1 MFCGKVLA
9 KIVRV
14 LRWPLFLAVGALL
27 FLSLA
32 SCTGA
37 IDSEEPLSIA
47 EMEARI
53 FTLVNDH
60 RQSFGR
66 SRLVWSDVM
75 AEEERA
81 HSQAM
86 ANGQLPIGHDGFY
99 ERADRIYLIIP
110 WYSVAENVAFAATP
124 ESAMQSWLQS
134 PEHQVLLEGDYDMTG
149 IGVAKDTFS
158 PFYYFS
164 QMFLKLR

>member
-1 MFCGKVLA
+1 MFCGKVLG
-9 KIVRV
+9 KIGRV
-14 LRWPLFLAVGALL
+14 LRWPLLFTLGAVF

-47 EMEARI
+47 EIEARI

-60 RQSFGR
+60 RLSIGR
-66 SRLVWSDVM
+66 SPLAWSAVM
-75 AEEERA
+75 ADEERA

-86 ANGQLPIGHDGFY
+86 ANGQIPIGHDGFHD
-99 ERADRIYLIIP
+99 RADRVYLLIP
-110 WYSVAENVAFAATP
+110 WYAVAENVAFAGTP
-124 ESAMQSWLQS
+124 ENAMQAWLNS

-149 IGVAKDTFS
+149 VGVAKDTFS